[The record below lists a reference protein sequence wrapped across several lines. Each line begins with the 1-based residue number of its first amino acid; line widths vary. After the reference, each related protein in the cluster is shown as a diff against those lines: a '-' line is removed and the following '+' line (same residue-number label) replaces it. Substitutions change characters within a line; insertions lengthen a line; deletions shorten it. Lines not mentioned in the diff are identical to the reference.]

1 MADGD
6 SIAGAVADTAK
17 DFGKGL
23 VSEII
28 SSATSAVKGA
38 GQQIT
43 GAKTE
48 EDEAKEKQ
56 DKIITFNRIKQI
68 EAEMEQIRQAQERKT
83 GPQITQ
89 KSQSAVE
96 FEDSDGKPKV
106 LDEASRQ
113 AVGRAEQGR
122 NFKG

>member
-1 MADGD
+1 MSDGD
-6 SIAGAVADTAK
+6 SIAGAVADSAK

-23 VSEII
+23 VSEVIN
-28 SSATSAVKGA
+28 SATASVKNVS
-38 GQQIT
+38 QQLV

-48 EDEAKEKQ
+48 EEELKKKQ
-56 DKIITFNRIKQI
+56 DQIITFNRIKQI
-68 EAEMEQIRQAQERKT
+68 EAEMAQIRQQEARKK
-83 GPQITQ
+83 GPQIIQ
-89 KSQSAVE
+89 KQQSAVE
-96 FEDSDGKPKV
+96 FEDSDGKPKI

>member
-1 MADGD
+1 MSDGD

-23 VSEII
+23 VSEIV
-28 SSATSAVKGA
+28 SSTTSAVKSA

-43 GAKTE
+43 GTKTPE
-48 EDEAKEKQ
+48 EEAKEKAE
-56 DKIITFNRIKQI
+56 KYATFNRIKQI
-68 EAEMEQIRQAQERKT
+68 EAEMAQIRQKTAQKQ
-83 GPQITQ
+83 GPQIEQ
-89 KSQSAVE
+89 KQQSAVE
-96 FEDSDGKPKV
+96 VEDADGKPKV